1 MEPLMYSALLKFIST
16 GNFGETGING
26 GELEKWRKRA
36 KLFTVQNESVLLWQ
50 GMTVPT
56 MTQVERILYPVH
68 YLNEK
73 NHCKDKR
80 ILRKAL
86 LDEGCALPPFMGGL
100 ERACAL

>member
-1 MEPLMYSALLKFIST
+1 MYSALLKFIST

-36 KLFTVQNESVLLWQ
+36 KLFTVHNESVLLWQ

-56 MTQVERILYPVH
+56 MTQVERILHPVH